1 MCYPKPG
8 PRCSSHAAARLTL
21 AKRAM
26 KHGDKSD
33 REVYLKNK
41 ALCVEAEKEYDMTP
55 AGMKELQRRI
65 RDSRNR
71 QQKDF
76 QLRLEQASA
85 LRKASLAALKAKDQG
100 DIKHDTP
107 DKKPITDYLTSEFP
121 KHGTDRE
128 KLQHFDPKVDA
139 MIEESKQWSEN
150 LNADE
155 MEALAWFTSNGSGS
169 VNTFLAE
176 NSTKSGPFIYTKKT
190 LNKTRV
196 NLDSA
201 LAKFKREEPILI
213 YRGIND
219 SIFKDENNDSL
230 SAEQIIEGNFQKGMI
245 YKSPAFMS
253 ASLDPAKGSG
263 FAITGITLEILS
275 KKAAPIVNFS
285 AWDVSEKEMLIPR
298 NQEYKV
304 HQVLKNPT
312 FAGRKREGDYIIQ
325 LVEV

>member
-41 ALCVEAEKEYDMTP
+41 ALCAEAEKEYDMTP
-55 AGMKELQRRI
+55 AGIKELQRRI
-65 RDSRNR
+65 RDAHNT
-71 QQKDF
+71 QKGNF
-76 QLRLEQASA
+76 RLRLEQAVA
-85 LRKASLAALKAKDQG
+85 LRKASLAALKATDQG
-100 DIKHDTP
+100 DIKHFP
-107 DKKPITDYLTSEFP
+107 ESSKEAAYLTSEFP
-121 KHGTDRE
+121 RHGADRE
-128 KLQHFDPKVDA
+128 KMQHFDPKVDS
-139 MIEESKQWSEN
+139 MIEESKAWSES
-150 LNADE
+150 LDSDE
-155 MEALAWFTSNGSGS
+155 MEALAWFTSNGASS

-176 NSTKSGPFIYTKKT
+176 NKTTSAPFTYSRKT
-190 LNKTRV
+190 LNKTKAK
-196 NLDSA
+196 LDSA
-201 LAKFKREEPILI
+201 LSKFNRETPVLI

-219 SIFKDENNDSL
+219 SVFKDEDNEPL
-230 SAEQIIEGNFQKGMI
+230 SAEEIIENNFQKGMI

-312 FAGRKREGDYIIQ
+312 FAGKKREGDYIIQ
-325 LVEV
+325 LIEV